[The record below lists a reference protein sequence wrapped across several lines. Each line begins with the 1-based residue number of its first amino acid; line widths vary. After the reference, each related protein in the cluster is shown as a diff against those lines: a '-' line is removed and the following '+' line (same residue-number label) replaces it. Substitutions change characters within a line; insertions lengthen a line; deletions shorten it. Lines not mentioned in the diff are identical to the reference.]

1 LKEVLIKRVDYASV
15 LGEARAFV
23 SPGLERVQ
31 GIMETVAQ
39 GAPGRLSGYFK
50 DLLTK
55 RGKRIRSTFL
65 LLLAQTGRNFD
76 LERAARVCAA
86 VELIHLGSLIHDD
99 IIDGSD
105 LRRNEKTA
113 HQRWGNRMAVL
124 LGDFALAK
132 AMELIWN
139 DPDTRIP
146 LSLCR
151 ASSRLI
157 KAEVLEV
164 DRAGRKDLSAS
175 EYLDI
180 IEGKTAALLE
190 ACGECGAILAGHD
203 PADIRMG
210 ATLGRDF
217 GIAFQIIDDLLDFG
231 FGAEQLDKRT
241 FSDVRNGFLTLPL
254 ILFFADCA
262 PPERRRME
270 ELLENAGQESRQT
283 EIRLLLEKHSAFQK
297 ARDMAVAR
305 VQAGLPFL
313 ESLPETPAARH
324 LRQLCTLM
332 TERSA

>member
-1 LKEVLIKRVDYASV
+1 
-15 LGEARAFV
+15 
-23 SPGLERVQ
+23 
-31 GIMETVAQ
+31 
-39 GAPGRLSGYFK
+39 
-50 DLLTK
+50 
-55 RGKRIRSTFL
+55 
-65 LLLAQTGRNFD
+65 
-76 LERAARVCAA
+76 
-86 VELIHLGSLIHDD
+86 
-99 IIDGSD
+99 
-105 LRRNEKTA
+105 
-113 HQRWGNRMAVL
+113 MAVL

-203 PADIRMG
+203 PAGIRMG